1 MDISSL
7 KNFTVKYVW
16 FGAII
21 RWVTFREIFQKANLK
36 NELTSEISPCSVN
49 VKHRKVD
56 NKKCY
61 RFEAWHM
68 ELHWE
73 NCVIM
78 IKIILVTYPICHK
91 KEKEFSR
98 VWKGSTGS

>member
-1 MDISSL
+1 MKELKYLFLDISSL
-7 KNFTVKYVW
+7 KSFTVKCVW
-16 FGAII
+16 FGVII
-21 RWVTFREIFQKANLK
+21 G
-36 NELTSEISPCSVN
+36 
-49 VKHRKVD
+49 
-56 NKKCY
+56 CY
-61 RFEAWHM
+61 IFEAWHM